1 MGLDVNVVEAVDV
14 LELLADD
21 VIVEDTVFVLES
33 RLIRVPDPDIVFIA
47 LTLGVNVCTGV

>member
-21 VIVEDTVFVLES
+21 VIVEDTVFVLEG
-33 RLIRVPDPDIVFIA
+33 RLLRVPDPDPVFRA